1 MGDISRVE
9 KVFQLVE
16 KSALSDEAK
25 QSFALRRL
33 QLMEEYSPSLIKLV
47 TNHYKLYCTLGDFG
61 ALNFSEF

>member
-1 MGDISRVE
+1 MGDITKVE

-33 QLMEEYSPSLIKLV
+33 QLMEEYTPSLIKLV
-47 TNHYKLYCTLGDFG
+47 IVGLL
-61 ALNFSEF
+61 